1 MARVLE
7 SAMVTCDEARAK
19 VIELVSQ
26 QRQPPPIETVPLEQ
40 SLGRVLA
47 ESVSA
52 DRDYP
57 PFHRA
62 TRDGFAVRAA
72 DLASV
77 PAVLKRIGE
86 IRAGQS
92 FAGTMGG
99 GECLQIMTG
108 APLPAGADAVLM
120 LEYAGVRDDQVAARR
135 AVVPGENVVPRG
147 SEARRGTTLLE
158 PGRRISSVEVALLGQ
173 VGCAELRVFRRPR
186 VAILSSGDEVVDIRD
201 TPGPVQIRNSNSYS
215 LAAQVAW
222 HGGEPVRLG
231 NVPDDVPA
239 LREQMEAGLRE
250 DLLVLSGGVSMGK
263 YDLVGVVL
271 RQLGTEFYFDH
282 VAIQPGRPTVFGR
295 CRQKFVFGLPGN
307 PVSTLVTFEL
317 FVAPALALLA
327 GSTPP
332 PLRFLRA
339 RLAETF
345 RTKTGLKRFL
355 PARLEGEGSDLS
367 VRALPWQGS
376 GDLVALAA
384 SDCFLVVPEDR
395 AELPAGELVDVLLR
409 TPP

>member
-1 MARVLE
+1 
-7 SAMVTCDEARAK
+7 MVTCDEARAK
-19 VIELVSQ
+19 VIELVSRH
-26 QRQPPPIETVPLEQ
+26 RQPPPSEAVPLEQ
-40 SLGRVLA
+40 SLRRVLA
-47 ESVSA
+47 ETVSA

-72 DLASV
+72 DLASI

-86 IRAGQS
+86 IRAGES
-92 FAGTMGG
+92 FAGTVGA
-99 GECLQIMTG
+99 GECVQIMTG
-108 APLPAGADAVLM
+108 APLPVGADAVLM
-120 LEYAGVRDDQVAARR
+120 LEYADARGDQVSARR
-135 AVVPGENVVPRG
+135 AVVAGENVVPRG
-147 SEARRGTTLLE
+147 SEARQGTTLLA
-158 PGRRISSVEVALLGQ
+158 PGRRISPVEVALLGQ
-173 VGCAELRVFRRPR
+173 VGCAELNVFRRPR
-186 VAILSSGDEVVDIRD
+186 VAILSSGDEVVDVRD
-201 TPGPVQIRNSNSYS
+201 TPGPVQIRNSNSYT
-215 LAAQVAW
+215 LATQVTQ

-231 NVPDDVPA
+231 NAPDDVQV
-239 LREQMEAGLRE
+239 LRERVEAGLRE

-271 RQLGTEFYFDH
+271 RQLGAEFYFDH

-295 CRQKFVFGLPGN
+295 CRDKFVFGLPGN

-327 GSTPP
+327 GSAPP

-355 PARLEGEGSDLS
+355 PARLEGEGGDLS
-367 VRALPWQGS
+367 ARVLPWQGS
-376 GDLVALAA
+376 GDLVTLAA
-384 SDCFLVVPEDR
+384 SNCFLVVPEDR
-395 AELPAGELVDVLLR
+395 AELLAGEAVDVLLR
-409 TPP
+409 TSD